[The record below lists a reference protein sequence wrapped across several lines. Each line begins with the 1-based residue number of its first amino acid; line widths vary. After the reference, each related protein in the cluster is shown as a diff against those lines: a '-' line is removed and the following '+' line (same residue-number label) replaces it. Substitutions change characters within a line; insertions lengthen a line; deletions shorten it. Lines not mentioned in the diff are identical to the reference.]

1 MGLEQCKAKCVLYGD
16 GFKSETDLLIHRTEL
31 TTQLMQLTF
40 VPQQGPTTNGY
51 GFTMEVECEQIIG
64 DESLSNTPKCLRDKL
79 KRLGILDKAEFSG
92 TCLEEAYNKGKNSTT
107 SKTQPVK

>member
-1 MGLEQCKAKCVLYGD
+1 MSLEQCKAKCVLYGD

-31 TTQLMQLTF
+31 TAQLQQITF
-40 VPQQGPTTNGY
+40 VPEQGRTTNGY

-64 DESLSNTPKCLRDKL
+64 DESLSNIPRCLRDKL

-92 TCLEEAYNKGKNSTT
+92 TCLEEALDKAKKQPS
-107 SKTQPVK
+107 SKTHPVK